1 MAVKTKNYLMPTE
14 GGKNNLS
21 KLFMAILQFLVQPCP
36 SLGWMVVVSAHSF
49 GVVPAPNFAE

>member
-1 MAVKTKNYLMPTE
+1 MPTG

-21 KLFMAILQFLVQPCP
+21 KLFMAILQYLVQPCP

>member
-1 MAVKTKNYLMPTE
+1 MPTE

-21 KLFMAILQFLVQPCP
+21 KLFMAILQYLGQPFP
-36 SLGWMVVVSAHSF
+36 SFGWMVVVSAQSF